1 MLGIFVKWKRAAVLS
16 EIDASFRLS
25 FLILSTEPEV
35 FDCALFQSALVI
47 KYNLHFYTDGFYRE
61 SSTFFPHSFALKL
74 LLMVVKAKDS
84 CYLSSVLQNTTKF
97 MCNHQTQN
105 PPFHLSKNDTPPSS
119 R

>member
-1 MLGIFVKWKRAAVLS
+1 MFGIFVKWKRATVLS

-35 FDCALFQSALVI
+35 FDCSLFQSALVI

-61 SSTFFPHSFALKL
+61 SSTFFP
-74 LLMVVKAKDS
+74 
-84 CYLSSVLQNTTKF
+84 
-97 MCNHQTQN
+97 
-105 PPFHLSKNDTPPSS
+105 PFIRFKVAVNG

>member
-1 MLGIFVKWKRAAVLS
+1 MFGIFVKWKRAAVLS

-47 KYNLHFYTDGFYRE
+47 KYNLHFCTDGFYRE
-61 SSTFFPHSFALKL
+61 SGTIS
-74 LLMVVKAKDS
+74 
-84 CYLSSVLQNTTKF
+84 
-97 MCNHQTQN
+97 
-105 PPFHLSKNDTPPSS
+105 PPFIRFKVAVNGRQSKRWLLFIQCITEYHRVYVQSSNTKPSLSFKQNDTPPSS